1 MTDFIQA
8 FLQLLLEA
16 SPWLVL
22 GLFIGGLFK
31 TLLPTRFLHR
41 HLTKN
46 NTGSIIKAAA
56 LGAPL
61 PLCSCGV
68 IPAAMGLR
76 RAGASKSA
84 TTSFLVS
91 TPETGVDSVFIT
103 YALMGPFMA
112 VVRPL
117 AALFSALTAGTLVN
131 LFDSEEP
138 ATNDSDATPSS
149 LQKNT
154 DCHQQSNP
162 DATCCGESA
171 TDSAAVTRACHKES
185 GGNQE
190 AAGKEDSACAAQAS
204 QEKNNE
210 SASCCSATETP
221 ITAEAGSAPFLQ
233 KAWQGV
239 HYAFTDLLDNIFG
252 WLFIGIV
259 FAAAIKAF
267 VPDNFLTQWGSG
279 WLAMIVMLLAGIP
292 MYVCASA
299 STPIA
304 TGFLLA
310 GVSPGAV
317 LVYLLAGPATN
328 MATLG
333 VINKEMGRRTLW
345 LYLLGITVSALSAG
359 WLVDFL
365 VARWQIDISQQLTTS
380 HAHMPLAIQ
389 VMSTLLLVGLA
400 LRGVWKKYTPV
411 EKSCCAS

>member
-8 FLQLLLEA
+8 FFQLLLEA
-16 SPWLVL
+16 SPWLVI

-31 TLLPTRFLHR
+31 TLLPTRFLHK

-46 NTGSIIKAAA
+46 DTGAIVKAAA

-112 VVRPL
+112 IVRPL

-131 LFDSEEP
+131 LFDREEAVP
-138 ATNDSDATPSS
+138 NKPDSFHSDEAQPETKVCASNHCGTAS
-149 LQKNT
+149 ALKTDNEQAMRCEDTQANT
-154 DCHQQSNP
+154 
-162 DATCCGESA
+162 
-171 TDSAAVTRACHKES
+171 AVTALSQNQTS
-185 GGNQE
+185 GNTNSTG
-190 AAGKEDSACAAQAS
+190 AAPDSP
-204 QEKNNE
+204 
-210 SASCCSATETP
+210 SCCSSAHGSEITEP
-221 ITAEAGSAPFLQ
+221 KAGVLE
-233 KAWQGV
+233 KAWQGI
-239 HYAFTDLLDNIFG
+239 HYAFTELLDNIIG
-252 WLFIGIV
+252 WLFIGII
-259 FAAAIKAF
+259 FAAAVKAF
-267 VPDNFLTQWGSG
+267 VPDDFLTQWGTG
-279 WLAMIVMLLAGIP
+279 WLAMIVMLAAGIP

-345 LYLLGITVSALSAG
+345 LYLLGIAISALAAG
-359 WLVDFL
+359 WLVDLL
-365 VARWQIDISQQLTTS
+365 VARWSIDISQQLHTS
-380 HAHMPLAIQ
+380 HAHMPLAFQ
-389 VMSTLLLVGLA
+389 VLSALLLAELA
-400 LRGVWKKYTPV
+400 LRGVWRKFSPK

>member
-1 MTDFIQA
+1 MTEFIRA

-16 SPWLVL
+16 SPWLVI

-31 TLLPTRFLHR
+31 TLLPTRFLHK

-46 NTGSIIKAAA
+46 DSGAIVKAAT

-91 TPETGVDSVFIT
+91 TPETGVDSVFVT

-112 VVRPL
+112 IVRPL
-117 AALFSALTAGTLVN
+117 AALLSALTAGTLVN
-131 LFDSEEP
+131 LFDHEENTPKAPEARVGKTLPDEAKTCCSSAKAKAP
-138 ATNDSDATPSS
+138 ASAEPPQDSCCNEQVIHNTATTLDEATPGHCDSFS
-149 LQKNT
+149 DKT
-154 DCHQQSNP
+154 
-162 DATCCGESA
+162 AACC
-171 TDSAAVTRACHKES
+171 
-185 GGNQE
+185 
-190 AAGKEDSACAAQAS
+190 AG
-204 QEKNNE
+204 
-210 SASCCSATETP
+210 TETNTETLTREP
-221 ITAEAGSAPFLQ
+221 GLLQ

-239 HYAFTDLLDNIFG
+239 HYAFTDLLDNIVG
-252 WLFIGIV
+252 WLFVGIV
-259 FAAAIKAF
+259 FAAAVKAF
-267 VPDNFLTQWGSG
+267 VPNDFLTQWGTG
-279 WLAMIVMLLAGIP
+279 WLAMMVMLLAGIP

-345 LYLLGITVSALSAG
+345 LYLLGITTSALAAG
-359 WLVDFL
+359 WLVDLL
-365 VARWQIDISQQLTTS
+365 VAHWQIDISQQLHTS
-380 HAHMPLAIQ
+380 HAHMPLAVQ
-389 VMSTLLLVGLA
+389 VISALLLAGLA
-400 LRGVWKKYTPV
+400 LRGLWKKLSPG
-411 EKSCCAS
+411 KKACCTT

>member
-1 MTDFIQA
+1 
-8 FLQLLLEA
+8 
-16 SPWLVL
+16 
-22 GLFIGGLFK
+22 
-31 TLLPTRFLHR
+31 
-41 HLTKN
+41 
-46 NTGSIIKAAA
+46 
-56 LGAPL
+56 
-61 PLCSCGV
+61 
-68 IPAAMGLR
+68 
-76 RAGASKSA
+76 
-84 TTSFLVS
+84 
-91 TPETGVDSVFIT
+91 
-103 YALMGPFMA
+103 
-112 VVRPL
+112 
-117 AALFSALTAGTLVN
+117 
-131 LFDSEEP
+131 
-138 ATNDSDATPSS
+138 
-149 LQKNT
+149 
-154 DCHQQSNP
+154 
-162 DATCCGESA
+162 
-171 TDSAAVTRACHKES
+171 
-185 GGNQE
+185 
-190 AAGKEDSACAAQAS
+190 
-204 QEKNNE
+204 
-210 SASCCSATETP
+210 
-221 ITAEAGSAPFLQ
+221 
-233 KAWQGV
+233 V

-252 WLFIGIV
+252 WLFMGIV

-267 VPDNFLTQWGSG
+267 VPDDFLTQWGSG

-345 LYLLGITVSALSAG
+345 LYLLGITVSALAAG

-400 LRGVWKKYTPV
+400 LRGVWKKYAPV